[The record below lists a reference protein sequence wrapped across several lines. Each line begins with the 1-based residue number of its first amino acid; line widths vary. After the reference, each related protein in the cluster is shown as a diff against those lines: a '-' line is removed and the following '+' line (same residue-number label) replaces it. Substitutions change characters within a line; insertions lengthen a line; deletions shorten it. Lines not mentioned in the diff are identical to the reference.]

1 MDHDSHGDTVSPGIA
16 YSSRQRKIFTSYV
29 NRVDKRP
36 LQSHSSLE
44 TEMSQRPNDPQA
56 HFPHLY
62 RAISSSV
69 VGAFC
74 VRNPAL
80 RTLLHIACAPFVFE
94 LTRLGLK
101 MDDKIARDGDLKG
114 ACEWL
119 VDIAAKSIQIHGA
132 NSVPI
137 NGPLLFVG
145 NHAGLGDAHALL
157 MASPRRDTLVLAHD
171 FGILPGLQQFRRY
184 VIVVDQERPLTST
197 RESLRHLRTGGSVLL
212 YPRGEIEA
220 DPGLYPD
227 AALASLDLWSRSI
240 ELFARHVP
248 GLAVVPVAVGG
259 VISRSALRN
268 PIVRRY
274 RDEDKRHFLAATF
287 QMMFPSYR
295 DPTISLFFG
304 DALRGEMATREN
316 ALRTMADLLPC
327 VYAEQQRLTKTVV

>member
-1 MDHDSHGDTVSPGIA
+1 
-16 YSSRQRKIFTSYV
+16 
-29 NRVDKRP
+29 
-36 LQSHSSLE
+36 
-44 TEMSQRPNDPQA
+44 
-56 HFPHLY
+56 
-62 RAISSSV
+62 
-69 VGAFC
+69 
-74 VRNPAL
+74 
-80 RTLLHIACAPFVFE
+80 
-94 LTRLGLK
+94 
-101 MDDKIARDGDLKG
+101 
-114 ACEWL
+114 
-119 VDIAAKSIQIHGA
+119 
-132 NSVPI
+132 
-137 NGPLLFVG
+137 
-145 NHAGLGDAHALL
+145 

-184 VIVVDQERPLTST
+184 VIVVDQERPLIST
-197 RESLRHLRTGGSVLL
+197 RQSLRHLRTGGSVLL

-227 AALASLDLWSRSI
+227 AALASLDLWSQSI

-295 DPTISLFFG
+295 DPAISLFFG